1 MLALSVQSL
10 GGNCHR
16 IEAVAHVKLAEV
28 KARLEEHLPPF
39 SEVRLFQ
46 GDRELLDDGSTL
58 EVELQAV
65 VVPVPSRALTVL
77 ESYLAVSYAEA
88 AASRAKAN
96 LPSGYAEAF
105 SAAVVLGEMQELDVN
120 RSKRLFDLLVGFH
133 RLMWQSSYKIRD
145 DACKVELLVSTL
157 SAAFGRCC
165 GDPAPFIPRLMQA
178 VREKAKW
185 AFGAVAEIALRSED
199 HLNAHSTKI
208 LQSARVLVEWQFS
221 SSRLSRMLGSGS
233 PHGLALGCDV
243 LRVLGQFG
251 NQLHEN
257 VLEGAA
263 HRIEEAR
270 VQPCACCV
278 AEGLEKVLGAANTA
292 LELIR
297 ARELEA
303 SRHTE
308 EAEIMSP
315 GRDDNL
321 SATNGNGA
329 QVAAASSSSVADGES
344 EQVLEEA
351 EAIQEE
357 QAQLQEALLR
367 RMMLRE
373 SEAEAIQDEQA
384 QLQEALLRCMIIS
397 F

>member
-10 GGNCHR
+10 GANCHR
-16 IEAVAHVKLAEV
+16 IEAVAHVKLAKV
-28 KARLEEHLPPF
+28 KTRLEEHLPPC

-65 VVPVPSRALTVL
+65 AVPIPSRALAVL
-77 ESYLAVSYAEA
+77 ETYLAVSYAEA
-88 AASRAKAN
+88 AASSAEAN
-96 LPSGYAEAF
+96 LPSGYAKAF
-105 SAAVVLGEMQELDVN
+105 SAAVALGEMQELDVN
-120 RSKRLFDLLVGFH
+120 RSKCLFDLLVGFD

-145 DACKVELLVSTL
+145 DACKVGLLVSTL

-199 HLNAHSTKI
+199 HLNAHSAKI

-221 SSRLSRMLGSGS
+221 SSRLSRILGSGS

-251 NQLHEN
+251 NLLHEN

-303 SRHTE
+303 SRHREQAALHTE

-344 EQVLEEA
+344 EQVLEEVLRESEA

-367 RMMLRE
+367 RM
-373 SEAEAIQDEQA
+373 
-384 QLQEALLRCMIIS
+384 IIS